1 MTEAEDH
8 HADALK
14 QMEAKIDELPLL
26 PQVLVRLLQL
36 KPTAED
42 YFESFEGLAKEDPAF
57 AVRVIALANS
67 ATSSP
72 VCPIETIREAMAR
85 MGATRIGALVASL
98 AVQKVF
104 MPTEDGQVRLW
115 VHSIYAAVAAEAI
128 ARGCPELKLDPG
140 KAYLAGLL
148 HDIGRFVMLEHAA
161 PCLKAVDESNWTTP
175 EELVA
180 ADVEVYK
187 FTHSELGFLA
197 CQRWA
202 LPEELAQAVRDH
214 HTTLGEVIEPGSLDA
229 LNYCIQVADRLCMN
243 VLECDGFETLEAD
256 RRISILEAECLI
268 PVSKSRTVTPQMLDA
283 IVPFAKRDGGAL
295 LSNLGFADSVAP
307 QPAVWAASA

>member
-1 MTEAEDH
+1 MTDVEHDH
-8 HADALK
+8 TEALK

-72 VCPIETIREAMAR
+72 VSPIETIREAMAR

-115 VHSIYAAVAAEAI
+115 IHSIYAAVAAEAI
-128 ARGCPELKLDPG
+128 AGRCTALGLDPG

-161 PCLKAVDESNWTTP
+161 PSLKAVDESNWATP

-197 CQRWA
+197 CQRWS
-202 LPEELAQAVRDH
+202 LPEDLAQAVRDH
-214 HTTLGEVIEPGSLDA
+214 HSALSDAFEPGSLDA
-229 LNYCIQVADRLCMN
+229 LNYCIQIADRLCIN
-243 VLECDGFETLEAD
+243 ALECDGFDALDAD
-256 RRISILEAECLI
+256 QRVRILEAECLT
-268 PVSKSRTVTPQMLDA
+268 PVSESRIVSPEMLDA
-283 IVPFAKRDGGAL
+283 LVPFAKRDGGAL
-295 LSNLGFADSVAP
+295 LSNLGFAASVAP
-307 QPAVWAASA
+307 RPAAWAASG

>member
-1 MTEAEDH
+1 MTDVEHDHAE
-8 HADALK
+8 ALK
-14 QMEAKIDELPLL
+14 QMEAKIDELPVL

-72 VCPIETIREAMAR
+72 VSPIETIREAMAR

-104 MPTEDGQVRLW
+104 MPTEEGQVRLW
-115 VHSIYAAVAAEAI
+115 IHSIYAAVAAEAI
-128 ARGCPELKLDPG
+128 AGRCTALGLDPG

-161 PCLKAVDESNWTTP
+161 PCLKAVDESNWTSP

-202 LPEELAQAVRDH
+202 LPEELSQAVRDH
-214 HTTLGEVIEPGSLDA
+214 HSAVGNVVEPGSLDA
-229 LNYCIQVADRLCMN
+229 LNYCIQIADRLCMN
-243 VLECDGFETLEAD
+243 ALECDGFEMLDAD
-256 RRISILEAECLI
+256 QRVSILEAECLA
-268 PVSKSRTVTPQMLDA
+268 PVSECRIVTPEMLDA
-283 IVPFAKRDGGAL
+283 LVPFARRDGGAL
-295 LSNLGFADSVAP
+295 LSNLGFAESVAP
-307 QPAVWAASA
+307 RPAVWAASA

>member
-1 MTEAEDH
+1 MTDAEH
-8 HADALK
+8 NRTETLK

-36 KPTAED
+36 EPTAED

-72 VCPIETIREAMAR
+72 VSPIETIREAMAR
-85 MGATRIGALVASL
+85 VGATRIGALVASL

-104 MPTEDGQVRLW
+104 MPTEEGQVRLW
-115 VHSIYAAVAAEAI
+115 AHSIYAAVAAEAI
-128 ARGCPELKLDPG
+128 AGRCPALGLDSG

-161 PCLKAVDESNWTTP
+161 SSLKAVDESLWSTP

-187 FTHSELGFLA
+187 FTHSELGYLA
-197 CQRWA
+197 CKHWS
-202 LPEELAQAVRDH
+202 LPDELSRAVRDH
-214 HTTLGEVIEPGSLDA
+214 HTALGAVVEPGSLDA
-229 LNYCIQVADRLCMN
+229 LNFSIQVADRLCMN
-243 VLECDGFETLEAD
+243 ALECDGFEALDAD
-256 RRISILEAECLI
+256 LRVSILDSECLA
-268 PVSKSRTVTPQMLDA
+268 PVSKSRIITPEMLDL
-283 IVPFAKRDGGAL
+283 IVPFAKRDGSAL
-295 LSNLGFADSVAP
+295 LSNLGFAASVAP
-307 QPAVWAASA
+307 PPAAWAAIA